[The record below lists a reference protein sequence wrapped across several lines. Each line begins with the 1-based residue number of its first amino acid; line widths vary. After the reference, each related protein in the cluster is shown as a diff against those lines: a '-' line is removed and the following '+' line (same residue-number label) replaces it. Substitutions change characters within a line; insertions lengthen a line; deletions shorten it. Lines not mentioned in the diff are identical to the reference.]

1 MPLVSVIPLRVRLQQ
16 GKVSI
21 YIQSCQT
28 SITRL
33 IPYEHVPLG
42 AIQRWLGVPALIDV
56 LFSIREE
63 SPPNDYECLEY
74 IPFPLPP
81 PEVRSSHSP
90 DLSHASP
97 RPSQFPIV
105 FEIVVNPARDTVEF
119 RSVVA
124 VNEEVVKTVLQL
136 LDEFESCVTYLSES
150 PDDELSLPK
159 SGNRSSA
166 GRSIP
171 RPQAQGAE
179 PADPHVVQIVISEL
193 CTFLRLP
200 AENVREES
208 LLFSLGLDSLKAVTL
223 SRRLRERG
231 ISVSPIDIIQAGS
244 IHGVASSSAIV
255 GKQDISSQEE
265 YSFELE
271 RLLEQDLPVES
282 VRLGEDDHVKITA
295 ATALQA
301 GMLSQVGVAT
311 IFWGVITA
319 Y

>member
-1 MPLVSVIPLRVRLQQ
+1 MPLVSVIPLRVQLRQ
-16 GKVSI
+16 GKVSR
-21 YIQSCQT
+21 YMQSCQS

-63 SPPNDYECLEY
+63 SPPNNYECLEY
-74 IPFPLPP
+74 IPFPPPP
-81 PEVRSSHSP
+81 PEVRSSHS
-90 DLSHASP
+90 LYLCHASL

-105 FEIVVNPARDTVEF
+105 FEIVVNPARDTIEL
-119 RSVVA
+119 RSAVV
-124 VNEEVVKTVLQL
+124 VNEEVAKTIQQL
-136 LDEFESCVTYLSES
+136 LDEFESCVTYLSDT
-150 PDDELSLPK
+150 PDDEFSLPET
-159 SGNRSSA
+159 GNRSSTGWYA
-166 GRSIP
+166 P

-179 PADPHVVQIVISEL
+179 PEDPQVVQIVISEL

-200 AENVREES
+200 RENVREES
-208 LLFSLGLDSLKAVTL
+208 LLYSLGLDSLKAVSL
-223 SRRLRERG
+223 SRRLGERG

-244 IHGVASSSAIV
+244 VRGVASASAIV
-255 GKQDISSQEE
+255 GKQDFSSQEE

-271 RLLEQDLPVES
+271 RLLEQDLHVES
-282 VRLGEDDHVKITA
+282 VRLAGDDHVKITA

-301 GMLSQVGVAT
+301 GMLSQVRVAR
-311 IFWGVITA
+311 IFWVVITA